1 MSNESRGSFS
11 RQVFGLAGWLTIT
24 FCAAALGAAASINAG
39 SFYAELVRPS
49 WSPPAWLFGPV
60 WSLLYLLIGVAAW
73 LVWRAHGFRRARFAL
88 IVFVIQLAAN
98 ALWSWL
104 FFAWRQG
111 GFAFADIVLL
121 WILIVATIVAF
132 LRLQRLAAALLLPYL
147 AWVSFAALLNFS
159 IWQLNAANLG

>member
-1 MSNESRGSFS
+1 
-11 RQVFGLAGWLTIT
+11 
-24 FCAAALGAAASINAG
+24 
-39 SFYAELVRPS
+39 
-49 WSPPAWLFGPV
+49 
-60 WSLLYLLIGVAAW
+60 LIGIAAW
-73 LVWRAHGFRRARFAL
+73 LVWRAHGLRRARIAL

-111 GFAFADIVLL
+111 GLAFADIVLL
-121 WILIVATIVAF
+121 WLLIVATIVAF
-132 LRLQRLAAALLLPYL
+132 SRLQRLAAALLLPYL

>member
-49 WSPPAWLFGPV
+49 WSPPAWL
-60 WSLLYLLIGVAAW
+60 
-73 LVWRAHGFRRARFAL
+73 VWRAHGLRRARIAL